1 MSLPSDDPIRRQTLF
16 WLAATATVLLLGI
29 GLRYPWPA
37 DEPRFAQVA
46 REMVESGRW
55 LFPTRGGEP
64 YPDKPPVFMW
74 FSAVAFTLLGNLKL
88 SFLLPSALASVGT
101 LLLVHDI
108 GRRLWNREV
117 ALAAVLVLVLTPQ
130 FLLQGKA
137 AQIDA
142 LVCFWITLGCYG
154 LLRHFFTGPHWGW
167 YFTAWV
173 AMALGIMTKGVGF
186 LPLLM
191 LLPLAIWREPPCAA
205 PRLPPEGGTAPA
217 ARQSRFRG
225 ACWSWRLLL
234 GLPVML
240 AVIALWLGPML
251 WQVHSHGTD
260 EMVAYR
266 DNILFRQTG
275 ERFVNAWHHVKPWHY
290 FFTQAI
296 PTVWFPLPVLL
307 LVFLKPLLALLR
319 EDRRSRVLLAWV
331 GLVLLFFSIS
341 SGKREVYMFPA
352 LPMLA
357 LVVGAL
363 WARVH
368 ESQAAA
374 RTGAFFQGFLYL
386 LAVVL
391 AGLGVTL
398 KVAPDKLLRKAPD
411 YAELIATLSTPLIAM
426 GVTLLVLLVLIRR
439 RDLLERLAGSSLVV
453 WVFVSLLV
461 WPRVDA
467 HRTPQER
474 MELVE
479 QKLAPTTE
487 LGLLQFKEQFLL
499 FSHRPL
505 THFSYLAPLEEQ
517 ERNAWRWMHEAPNR
531 FLLVPTD
538 AKLTCLDA
546 ARTVSLGE
554 AHRREWVIY
563 GAESLRARCEKPQRE
578 RRYVYRPVT
587 RGVLP

>member
-1 MSLPSDDPIRRQTLF
+1 MNNPAQLEDATVRRQTLF
-16 WLAATATVLLLGI
+16 WLLATAVVLLLGV

-46 REMVESGRW
+46 REMVESGQW

-74 FSAVAFTLLGNLKL
+74 LSAIAFTLIGNLKL

-117 ALAAVLVLVLTPQ
+117 ALAAVLVLVFTPQ

-142 LVCFWITLGCYG
+142 VVTFWITLGCYG
-154 LLRHFFTGPHWGW
+154 LLRHFITGPHWGW
-167 YFTAWV
+167 YFTAWA

-191 LLPLAIWREPPCAA
+191 LLPLAIWVRNPGSGDE
-205 PRLPPEGGTAPA
+205 RI
-217 ARQSRFRG
+217 
-225 ACWSWRLLL
+225 WRWKLAS
-234 GLPVML
+234 GLAVML

-251 WQVHSHGTD
+251 WQVHSIGTD
-260 EMVAYR
+260 TMVAYR
-266 DNILFRQTG
+266 DNLLFRQTG

-296 PTVWFPLPVLL
+296 PTIWFPLPVLL
-307 LVFLKPLLALLR
+307 LVFSRPLVALLR
-319 EDRRSRVLLAWV
+319 EDRRARVLLAWV

-341 SGKREVYMFPA
+341 SGKREVYIFPA

-363 WARVH
+363 WTRVRQ
-368 ESQAAA
+368 STAAL
-374 RTGAFFQGFLYL
+374 RTGRFFQGFLYL
-386 LAVVL
+386 LAIVIG
-391 AGLGVTL
+391 GLGVAL
-398 KVAPDKLLRKAPD
+398 RVAPERLLRKAPE
-411 YAELIATLSTPLIAM
+411 YADPITALALPLMAM
-426 GVTLLVLLVLIRR
+426 GVALLVLLVLIRR
-439 RDLLERLAGSSLVV
+439 RDLLERLAAATLTI
-453 WVFVSLLV
+453 WVFVALLV
-461 WPRVDA
+461 WPRVDP
-467 HRTPQER
+467 HRTPQDL

-479 QKLAPTTE
+479 QKLPATTE

-505 THFSYLAPLEEQ
+505 THFSYLAPIEEQ
-517 ERNAWRWMHEAPNR
+517 ERSAWVWVREAPQR
-531 FLLVPTD
+531 YLLAPTH
-538 AKLTCLDA
+538 
-546 ARTVSLGE
+546 ARLSCFDVEKTLALGE

-563 GAESLRARCEKPQRE
+563 GPQSVRATCEAPQRG
-578 RRYVYRPVT
+578 RRFVYRPDT